1 MKVLKESSGFLDQQA
16 NIAGKKSLIAGLL
29 GITLFLVSIGL
40 SSYTGLALFGILAS
54 LGLLWFSYIQLKSFG
69 RWKRG
74 KRGEKAV
81 TNKLLSLDNTYYLI
95 NDVKLPGQQGNID
108 HVVVGPCGVFAI
120 ETKNYS
126 GSVICYGD
134 KWYQGRHTWLL
145 PPRRRFPISSISS
158 QARGNAVRLANSL
171 RNRGFN
177 VWVQP
182 IVVFS
187 GRWTRLW
194 LRNPTVPVVKLSK
207 LPSFL
212 TVGEVELTDKYNAA
226 LSDAILSLATT
237 ALKQSMPGLSGPEN
251 ASPPLS
257 KPLL

>member
-145 PPRRRFPISSISS
+145 H
-158 QARGNAVRLANSL
+158 LAGDFRS
-171 RNRGFN
+171 
-177 VWVQP
+177 
-182 IVVFS
+182 
-187 GRWTRLW
+187 
-194 LRNPTVPVVKLSK
+194 PV
-207 LPSFL
+207 
-212 TVGEVELTDKYNAA
+212 
-226 LSDAILSLATT
+226 
-237 ALKQSMPGLSGPEN
+237 
-251 ASPPLS
+251 
-257 KPLL
+257 